1 MINLTWKISLQE
13 TALHQ
18 GQQAQIWNLQREH
31 CEERGGVVKLMLD
44 KNEKNVWK
52 VSLLRI
58 LISDVR
64 LKYHMQIINKKY
76 ETNFFVMN
84 PMIYISKIFA
94 TPCENQDIGKC
105 DIKSDMK
112 QFHQNIDGN
121 Y

>member
-1 MINLTWKISLQE
+1 
-13 TALHQ
+13 
-18 GQQAQIWNLQREH
+18 
-31 CEERGGVVKLMLD
+31 
-44 KNEKNVWK
+44 
-52 VSLLRI
+52 
-58 LISDVR
+58 
-64 LKYHMQIINKKY
+64 MQIINKKY